1 MILLLESYK
10 DLSISYT
17 KILIKI
23 ENQKKVSNIKWNIW
37 FNTIFI
43 VNSELIIVS
52 KVFRESH
59 HLKSIKIFK

>member
-1 MILLLESYK
+1 MILFLLESYK

-43 VNSELIIVS
+43 VNSE
-52 KVFRESH
+52 
-59 HLKSIKIFK
+59 

>member
-10 DLSISYT
+10 DLLISYT
-17 KILIKI
+17 KSLIKI

-43 VNSELIIVS
+43 VNSE
-52 KVFRESH
+52 
-59 HLKSIKIFK
+59 

>member
-17 KILIKI
+17 KSLIKI

-43 VNSELIIVS
+43 VNSE
-52 KVFRESH
+52 
-59 HLKSIKIFK
+59 

>member
-43 VNSELIIVS
+43 VNSE
-52 KVFRESH
+52 
-59 HLKSIKIFK
+59 